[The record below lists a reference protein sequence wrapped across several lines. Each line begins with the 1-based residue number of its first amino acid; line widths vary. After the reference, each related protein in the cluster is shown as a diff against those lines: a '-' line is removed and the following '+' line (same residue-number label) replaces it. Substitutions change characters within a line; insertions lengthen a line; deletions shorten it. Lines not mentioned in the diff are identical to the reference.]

1 MRISFLLAKTY
12 LLSFKQKAF
21 ISFINI
27 LSFLGLIVG
36 VAALICV
43 TSIFNGFRELVRDM
57 LLTIDPHVRITLLN
71 SQADSTIHRL
81 KEYHEIK
88 TIEKSASSKIIVAYH
103 DKTQAGVLLTK
114 KNTIKKDQNN
124 NKVAI
129 GIGLAD
135 KLDVK
140 KGDTIR
146 LSTPDMI
153 DVAIS
158 GLMMPQHLKLIIDSI
173 FQISSGVQYDNSY
186 LICDYDYYVQNKLS
200 GKQFIDLRL
209 HDPDQVDNSIMAM
222 RSDKYLQSLRIESWK
237 DLHNELYK
245 TMEFERNMSF
255 IILGLITFVSAFNIL
270 IAMWMTVKSKSK
282 DIATLLSMGTERS
295 EIQVTFV
302 LQGLIIGI
310 SGTVLG
316 SIIGVILCL
325 GQNKYGWIQLP
336 NSIVQAMPVSLQ
348 WEVVVSSIVLGVGVS
363 AIAGIYPAKLAMNTN
378 ISQELRQD

>member
-21 ISFINI
+21 ISFINV
-27 LSFLGLIVG
+27 LSFLGLVVG

-57 LLTIDPHVRITLLN
+57 LLSIDPHIRITLLN

-81 KEYHEIK
+81 KKYHEIK
-88 TIEKSASSKIIVAYH
+88 TIEKSASSKIIIAYH

-114 KNTIKKDQNN
+114 RDKLKSDQNN
-124 NKVAI
+124 SKVAI

-146 LSTPDMI
+146 LSTPEMI

-158 GLMMPQHLKLIIDSI
+158 GLMMPQHLGLIIDSI

-186 LICDYDYYVQNKLS
+186 LICDYDYYEQNNLS

-209 HDPDQVDNSIMAM
+209 HDQDQVDNLVMAI
-222 RSDKYLQSLRIESWK
+222 RSDTYLQSLPIESWK
-237 DLHNELYK
+237 DLHSELYK

-282 DIATLLSMGTERS
+282 DIATLLSMGAERS

-316 SIIGVILCL
+316 SIIGVFLCL

-363 AIAGIYPAKLAMNTN
+363 GIAGIYPAKLAMNTN